1 MARRSSR
8 RCTCAASRSRS
19 TGRWRRRVR
28 HAARSGRAA
37 APPAPARTPI
47 DEQWPSLRDEIKRL
61 EAAAA
66 ALGGARPAR
75 RRGPGR
81 PRGSGAGRR
90 RGRRRGG
97 GTRAAEAQKLV
108 ADNPGITIRELADR
122 MGIKQNYLYRVMPQ
136 LQADKKVRKR
146 DKGWYPV

>member
-1 MARRSSR
+1 LPDYVDTARK
-8 RCTCAASRSRS
+8 A
-19 TGRWRRRVR
+19 
-28 HAARSGRAA
+28 
-37 APPAPARTPI
+37 I
-47 DEQWPSLRDEIKRL
+47 DEQLANLREEIKRL

-66 ALGGARPAR
+66 ALGGARPGR

-97 GTRAAEAQKLV
+97 GTRAAQAEKLV
-108 ADNPGITIRELADR
+108 RENPGITIRELADK

-136 LQADKKVRKR
+136 LEADKKVRKR
-146 DKGWYPV
+146 DQGWHPA